1 MHISLDNVS
10 VRFPI
15 YDARARSFKRTMMSA
30 ASGGRFVSAGQ
41 SHKLTIVEALHDIN
55 LDIREGERVALIG
68 GNGAG
73 KTTLLRVL
81 AGVYVPERGNI
92 SIEGR
97 VTSLLDSM
105 LGMDGESTGYENM
118 FLRGLFL
125 GLKPKQITELTDE
138 IADFS
143 ELGHFL
149 DMPVRTYSSGMT
161 LRLAFSISTIIKPEI
176 LLMDEWMSV
185 GDAQFKKKAEER
197 LEKFVGDAGILVVA
211 THDDGLVK
219 RLATK
224 RVMLEH
230 GVITSIV

>member
-1 MHISLDNVS
+1 MHISLENVT

-15 YDARARSFKRTMMSA
+15 YDARARSFKRTVMSA
-30 ASGGRFVSAGQ
+30 ASGGRFVAAQ
-41 SHKLTIVEALHDIN
+41 SSKLTIVEALRDIN
-55 LDIREGERVALIG
+55 LDIHEGERVALIG

-81 AGVYVPERGNI
+81 AGVYTPEQGKI
-92 SIEGR
+92 SVQGR
-97 VTSLLDSM
+97 ITSLLDSM

-118 FLRGLFL
+118 YLRGLFL
-125 GLKPKQITELTDE
+125 GLKPKQIDELADE

-161 LRLAFSISTIIKPEI
+161 LRLAFSISTVIKPEI

-185 GDAQFKKKAEER
+185 GDAHFKEKAEER
-197 LEKFVGDAGILVVA
+197 LEKFVGDAGILVIA
-211 THDDGLVK
+211 THDQGLVD

-224 RVMLEH
+224 RVTLEH
-230 GVITSIV
+230 GSIVSVM

>member
-1 MHISLDNVS
+1 MHISLENVS

-15 YDARARSFKRTMMSA
+15 YDARARSFKRTVMAA
-30 ASGGRFVSAGQ
+30 ASGGRFVSAN
-41 SHKLTIVEALHDIN
+41 SSKLTIVEALRDIN
-55 LDIREGERVALIG
+55 LDIRRGERVAVVG

-81 AGVYVPERGNI
+81 AGVYTPEVGSVR
-92 SIEGR
+92 IEGR

-105 LGMDGESTGYENM
+105 LGMDPESTGYENM
-118 FLRGLFL
+118 YLRGLFL
-125 GLKPKQITELTDE
+125 GLKSKEIDALAEE

-161 LRLAFSISTIIKPEI
+161 LRLAFSISTVIKPEI

-185 GDAQFKKKAEER
+185 GDAQFKQKAEER
-197 LEKFVGDAGILVVA
+197 LEKFVGDAGILVLA
-211 THDDGLVK
+211 THEQGLVD
-219 RLATK
+219 RLAT
-224 RVMLEH
+224 RRIVLEH
-230 GVITSIV
+230 GTIVSSS

>member
-1 MHISLDNVS
+1 MHISLKNVT

-15 YDARARSFKRTMMSA
+15 YDARARSFKRTVMA
-30 ASGGRFVSAGQ
+30 AATGGRFVDNNPT
-41 SHKLTIVEALHDIN
+41 KKTIVEALHDISLN
-55 LDIREGERVALIG
+55 IEKGERVALIG

-81 AGVYVPERGNI
+81 AGVYVPE
-92 SIEGR
+92 EGTVVVEGH

-118 FLRGLFL
+118 YLRGLFL
-125 GLKPKQITELTDE
+125 GLTPKKIEALSEE
-138 IADFS
+138 IAEFS

-161 LRLAFSISTIIKPEI
+161 LRLAFSISTILTPEI

-185 GDAQFKKKAEER
+185 GDERFKKKAEER
-197 LEKFVGDAGILVVA
+197 LEKFVGDAGILVIA
-211 THDDGLVK
+211 THDFGLVD
-219 RLATK
+219 RLATR

-230 GVITSIV
+230 GTITSIT